1 LAIQQKESSYSCD
14 ETFDRFWLVNIK
26 IRCLNIPLWK
36 IINEQGMCRPKT
48 LLEDTM
54 WSPEFNNAAIV
65 EYTAAIPEAKA
76 KPAVALPFY
85 ILFHKLISVRVA
97 VAAINISIFLFS
109 K

>member
-1 LAIQQKESSYSCD
+1 MNKECVAQKHYSKIQ
-14 ETFDRFWLVNIK
+14 
-26 IRCLNIPLWK
+26 
-36 IINEQGMCRPKT
+36 
-48 LLEDTM
+48 

-65 EYTAAIPEAKA
+65 EYTAAIPEAKQNQQF
-76 KPAVALPFY
+76 LPFY